1 MRKSRKKNIIEFV
14 TTRKTFVKA
23 RCLSEL
29 LCMAQNIYIGLDAK
43 PIGRGIVLNKNKK
56 PRILTLAKV
65 AYQNS
70 SEDTNYRVV
79 MWQAMQIMLRSA
91 VV

>member
-1 MRKSRKKNIIEFV
+1 MRKSRKKYYRVRNYKKNLCESKV
-14 TTRKTFVKA
+14 
-23 RCLSEL
+23 SERIAMHGAKHL
-29 LCMAQNIYIGLDAK
+29 YRLGCPK